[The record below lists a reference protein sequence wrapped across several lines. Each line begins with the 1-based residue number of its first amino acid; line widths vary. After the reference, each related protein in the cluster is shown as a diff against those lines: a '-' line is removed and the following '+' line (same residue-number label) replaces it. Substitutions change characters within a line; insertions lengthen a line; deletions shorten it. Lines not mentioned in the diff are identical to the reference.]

1 MKYNIALLRGDG
13 IGPEIVDSAVR
24 VLEEVGK
31 KYGHEFS
38 FTPYLIGGAAL
49 DACGIPLP
57 EETVTGCL
65 ASDSV
70 LLGAV
75 GGPKWDTLPGN
86 IRPEKA
92 LLGIRAA
99 MELFTN
105 LRPAKLYPALK
116 GDCPLRSDIV
126 ENGFDIMIVRELTGG
141 IYFGERGMREGKYGE
156 EAYDTECYSR
166 MEIERIAK
174 VAFETARKRNKKL
187 TSIDKANV
195 LESSR
200 LWRKVVHEMAEQ
212 YPDVECVDMLVDNAA
227 MQLVRNPAQFDVIV
241 TSNMFGDILSDEASQ
256 ITGSIGMLPSAS
268 LGNTKRGLYEPIHG
282 SAPDIAGQGKANPI
296 ATILSA
302 AMMLL
307 YSFDLAEE
315 SECIVNAVDKV
326 LNAGYRTAD
335 IAHGGDSLSTTE
347 ITDKIIENL

>member
-1 MKYNIALLRGDG
+1 MNYNITLLKGDG

-24 VLEEVGK
+24 VLEAIGK
-31 KYGHEFS
+31 KYGHTFN
-38 FTPYLIGGAAL
+38 FTPCLIGGCAI
-49 DACGIPLP
+49 DATGEPLP
-57 EETVTGCL
+57 KETVEECL

-86 IRPEKA
+86 MRPEKA

-116 GDCPLRSDIV
+116 DECPLRADIV

-166 MEIERIAK
+166 MEIERIVR
-174 VAFETARKRNKKL
+174 VAFETALKRRKKL
-187 TSIDKANV
+187 ISIDKANV
-195 LESSR
+195 LDSSR
-200 LWRKVVHEMAEQ
+200 LWRKIVHEMAEK
-212 YPDVECVDMLVDNAA
+212 YPEVEVSDMLVDNAA
-227 MQLVRNPAQFDVIV
+227 MQLVRNPAQFDVVV
-241 TSNMFGDILSDEASQ
+241 TTNMFGDILSDEASQ

-268 LGNTKRGLYEPIHG
+268 LGNTTRGLYEPIHG
-282 SAPDIAGQGKANPI
+282 SAPDIAGQNKANPI
-296 ATILSA
+296 ATILSG

-307 YSFDLAEE
+307 YSFNLKAEADN
-315 SECIVNAVDKV
+315 IVNAVDKV

-335 IAHGGDSLSTTE
+335 LSHGKEYLTTTE